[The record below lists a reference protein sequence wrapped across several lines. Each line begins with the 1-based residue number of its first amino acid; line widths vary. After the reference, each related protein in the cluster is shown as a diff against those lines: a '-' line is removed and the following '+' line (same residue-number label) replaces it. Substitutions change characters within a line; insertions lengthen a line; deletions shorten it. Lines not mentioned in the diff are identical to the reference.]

1 MLVKKNKE
9 QGTRNKEQNRKL
21 FFVLCSLLFVVS
33 YLVVPVPAQAAPD
46 CSKCGKIEN
55 KSAFLPDCV
64 YYEGNRTSLGKD
76 TKGNEAERKDVT
88 CESVCGCRNVNVFIQ
103 LLVKAAN
110 WFMGFVGAAAL
121 VMFVYGG
128 FMMLTSGGV
137 AEKVDT
143 GKKALVA
150 AVVGLAIIFSAQL
163 LMRFVLEQ
171 TVTKGLGGKGEEL
184 QVNISAPAQPP
195 VSAPSQ

>member
-1 MLVKKNKE
+1 MKNLKIRNLILV
-9 QGTRNKEQNRKL
+9 
-21 FFVLCSLLFVVS
+21 FSVLGFLLF
-33 YLVVPVPAQAAPD
+33 AAAPVLAAPPN

-64 YYEGNRTSLGKD
+64 YYEGNRASLGKD
-76 TKGNEAERKDVT
+76 TKGNDVA
-88 CESVCGCRNVNVFIQ
+88 CETVCGCRNVNVFIS

-110 WFMGFVGAAAL
+110 WFMGLVGAAAL
-121 VMFVYGG
+121 VIFVYGG

-137 AEKVDT
+137 AERVDT
-143 GKKALVA
+143 GKKALMA

-171 TVTKGLGGKGEEL
+171 TVTKGLGGKDAEL
-184 QVNISAPAQPP
+184 QINISAPAQPQAQPP
-195 VSAPSQ
+195 VSSP

>member
-9 QGTRNKEQNRKL
+9 QITKNR
-21 FFVLCSLLFVVS
+21 FFSLFVVVGS
-33 YLVVPVPAQAAPD
+33 LFLILYSLFFTSAPVQAAPD

-76 TKGNEAERKDVT
+76 TKGNDVA
-88 CESVCGCRNVNVFIQ
+88 CETVCGCRNVNVFIQ

-171 TVTKGLGGKGEEL
+171 AGTKGLSDKKGEEL
-184 QVNISAPAQPP
+184 QIKGSTFTAPEAQPP
-195 VSAPSQ
+195 ASPSQ